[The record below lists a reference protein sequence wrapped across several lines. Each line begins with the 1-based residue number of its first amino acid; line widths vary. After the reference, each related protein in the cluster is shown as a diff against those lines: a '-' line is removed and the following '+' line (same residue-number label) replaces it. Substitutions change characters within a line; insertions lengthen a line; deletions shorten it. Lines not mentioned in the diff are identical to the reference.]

1 MTYTIDDLKSA
12 LEQYE
17 TQQCEELDQKYG
29 NLPEHKFSHRFER
42 RMRRLIRKFSRT
54 PQQRR
59 IIDITKKAAAVI
71 GIVILAV
78 GITIVSVDALREP
91 FIRVIFFGGEK
102 PADYEFPM
110 GSDEY
115 FDVDLAK
122 TVYGYIPDGYVKNEE
137 TYNSAGTINRLRFEN
152 DVGNTFTIN
161 LKVITP
167 EKDSY
172 TWARTDAEISGMTE
186 LKIKGEAALLS
197 YKDSE
202 YTLIWWQR
210 NVLCRI
216 AGNIEKQDII
226 RIAEGIEICFL
237 E

>member
-17 TQQCEELDQKYG
+17 AEKCKELDQKYG
-29 NLPEHKFSHRFER
+29 NLPEHKFSRRFER
-42 RMRRLIRKFSRT
+42 RMNRMIRKYSMT

-59 IIDITKKAAAVI
+59 TIDITKKAAAMI

-78 GITIVSVDALREP
+78 GITIVSVDAFREP
-91 FIRVIFFGGEK
+91 FIPVIFFGGEK
-102 PADYEFPM
+102 TTDYEFSM
-110 GSDEY
+110 GTEVY
-115 FDVDLAK
+115 YEVDLNK
-122 TVYGYIPDGYVKNEE
+122 TVYGYIPDGFLKTEE
-137 TYNSAGTINRLRFEN
+137 TYNSAQTISRLRFEN
-152 DVGNTFTIN
+152 DVGTTFTIN

-167 EKDSY
+167 DNESY
-172 TWARTDAEISGMTE
+172 TWARADADITGMTE
-186 LKIKGEAALLS
+186 MKINGEAALLS

-216 AGNIEKQDII
+216 AGNISKQEII

>member
-42 RMRRLIRKFSRT
+42 RMRSLIRKYSMT

-59 IIDITKKAAAVI
+59 TIDITKKAAAVI

-78 GITIVSVDALREP
+78 GITIVSVDAFREP

-102 PADYEFPM
+102 PADYEFSM
-110 GSDEY
+110 SFEEY
-115 FDVDLAK
+115 FDVDL
-122 TVYGYIPDGYVKNEE
+122 TQTMYVYIPDGYVKSEE
-137 TYNSAGTINRLRFEN
+137 TYNPDKTISRLRFEN
-152 DVGNTFTIN
+152 DVGATFTIN

-167 EKDSY
+167 DNESN
-172 TWARTDAEISGMTE
+172 TWARADAEISGMTE
-186 LKIKGEAALLS
+186 MKINREAALLS

-216 AGNIEKQDII
+216 AGNISKQEII